1 MKNSLE
7 TKLGY
12 FVVLVVFAA
21 WIIMETLGG
30 MQMFQSGYRVSAL
43 FNTAQDLKLGDN
55 VKMAGVDIGRVEKIA
70 LTEGLASV
78 TMKLNSSDSVN
89 TNYDSTQYIKVGDSV
104 KKHGVEIGSIENIVL
119 IESKVNV
126 TMKLHPD
133 AVVKTDSRATIKF
146 TGLMGQNF
154 VAISF
159 GSPNEPAAID
169 GAVLATEE
177 QPDLNAVM
185 AKLNDAAT
193 GLDNFGKSFSG
204 TKIDDLLGPLLDFVK
219 QNSGNIGGAISNID
233 NITTQIA
240 SGQGTVGRM
249 IYTDQLYDSAL
260 TTVSNIQDAAGSAKD
275 VLSTA
280 KSVING
286 VAAGQGTIGK
296 LVTDETLYN
305 ATTASMTNLNQILL
319 RINQGQGTIGKLVND
334 QEFYKNA
341 KLTLQK
347 VDKAADSLEDQGPL
361 SVIGI
366 MANQFGL

>member
-30 MQMFQSGYRVSAL
+30 MEMLHGGKHVNAL
-43 FNTAQDLKLGDN
+43 FSTAQELKVGDN
-55 VKMAGVDIGRVEKIA
+55 VKMAGVEIGRVENIA
-70 LTEGLASV
+70 LTNG
-78 TMKLNSSDSVN
+78 
-89 TNYDSTQYIKVGDSV
+89 
-104 KKHGVEIGSIENIVL
+104 
-119 IESKVNV
+119 KVNV
-126 TMKLHPD
+126 TMKLHTD
-133 AVVKTDSRATIKF
+133 AVVKTDSTATIKF

-154 VAISF
+154 VSISF
-159 GSPNEPAAID
+159 GSPTAPAAID
-169 GAVLATEE
+169 GAVLVTEE

-185 AKLNDAAT
+185 ARLNDAAT

-204 TKIDDLLGPLLDFVK
+204 TKIDDLLGPLLDLVK
-219 QNSGNIGGAISNID
+219 QNSGRISGALSNID
-233 NITTQIA
+233 NITGQIA

-260 TTVSNIQDAAGSAKD
+260 TTVSNLQDTAGSARD
-275 VLSTA
+275 VLATA
-280 KSVING
+280 KSVITD
-286 VAAGQGTIGK
+286 VAAGKGTIGK

-334 QEFYKNA
+334 QEFYRNA